1 MLCPSCQ
8 TSQPLSFRCKD
19 CGVEMMRGNYRE
31 AAGDLEP
38 APTPSLGGGADVIT
52 AIQPMPLPATGTA
65 LDNPYASP
73 GAVSAPR
80 KTTSARGVIAS
91 RSARLAA
98 VMIDYVCG
106 LLVTVPVLSSA
117 ILVVASEQRA
127 FGELGV
133 AATLAGLFVLG
144 IVQASYL
151 VREGQTIGKKLLK
164 IRIVDHVDGEIP
176 HWSRVLAM
184 RYVLNTALRQIPLY
198 AFVDVLFIFGVEQR
212 CVHDYLAGTKVIEI

>member
-8 TSQPLSFRCKD
+8 TSQPLSLRCKD

-31 AAGDLEP
+31 ATDGLEP
-38 APTPSLGGGADVIT
+38 APTPSLGMGVIP
-52 AIQPMPLPATGTA
+52 AIQPLPLPASGTA

-73 GAVSAPR
+73 EAVSAPR
-80 KTTSARGVIAS
+80 QTTTARGVIAT

-98 VMIDYVCG
+98 VMIDYVCV
-106 LLVTVPVLSSA
+106 LFVTVPVLSSA
-117 ILVVASEQRA
+117 ILVAASEQKA
-127 FGELGV
+127 FSELAV
-133 AATLAGLFVLG
+133 TATLAGLFVLG

-151 VREGQTIGKKLLK
+151 VRQGQTIGKKLLK

-176 HWSRVLAM
+176 HWSRVLGM
-184 RYVLNTALRQIPLY
+184 RYLLNTALRQIPLY